1 MAQEPQS
8 DIQRGALWRLRATCV
23 ADLFLRDVESA
34 DSQDPGRG
42 LMGTGYF
49 VQAVGGYCTTSPNNL
64 FVLLVPASPDSRTD
78 PCPLLALHTTFFKLC
93 VPPEKPPPR
102 RGSTVPLWALW
113 SSWGCHSYCLLQD
126 PLLMKRRQVRGGR
139 SRVDPETPCPVEN
152 PPASPPA
159 PPTHNL
165 NLSFSS
171 TVYEI
176 KWGSWGASLC
186 YCPLNVG
193 DSPQFIFP
201 ETTRA
206 LC

>member
-8 DIQRGALWRLRATCV
+8 DIQTGALWRLRATCV

-93 VPPEKPPPR
+93 VPPEKPPP
-102 RGSTVPLWALW
+102 GGAAL
-113 SSWGCHSYCLLQD
+113 SLSGHYGHLGVVIPIVFFKTLCL
-126 PLLMKRRQVRGGR
+126 
-139 SRVDPETPCPVEN
+139 
-152 PPASPPA
+152 
-159 PPTHNL
+159 
-165 NLSFSS
+165 
-171 TVYEI
+171 
-176 KWGSWGASLC
+176 
-186 YCPLNVG
+186 
-193 DSPQFIFP
+193 
-201 ETTRA
+201 
-206 LC
+206 